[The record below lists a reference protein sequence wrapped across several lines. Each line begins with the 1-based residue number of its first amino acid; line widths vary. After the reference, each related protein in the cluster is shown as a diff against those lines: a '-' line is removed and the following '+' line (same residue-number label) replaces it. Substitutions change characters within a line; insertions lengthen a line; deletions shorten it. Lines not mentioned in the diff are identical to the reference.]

1 MITLAHEEEWPVRG
15 VLKRSPYCTACRPPT
30 SKDRKCGDSAE
41 FVVGARAFSAELG
54 NSLNATGPASLYTYA
69 HRRACFPSKRSPYI
83 SKTLTSCI
91 VRDFLLLKDMWW
103 PAGQEQLFRIA
114 DFDST

>member
-54 NSLNATGPASLYTYA
+54 NSLNATGPASLYTT
-69 HRRACFPSKRSPYI
+69 HLDEPVFRANDRLI
-83 SKTLTSCI
+83 SAK
-91 VRDFLLLKDMWW
+91 
-103 PAGQEQLFRIA
+103 P
-114 DFDST
+114 